1 MHYWIPNRLQ
11 ENLFPV
17 AFHDERGIPGKTLL
31 RGNRVL
37 CPPEK
42 SGYAVITRPVKILA
56 IVNPLIIV
64 GRSRVSRRETLKR
77 ACFT

>member
-11 ENLFPV
+11 ENLFSV
-17 AFHDERGIPGKTLL
+17 AFHDERGVPGKTLL

-37 CPPEK
+37 RPPAK
-42 SGYAVITRPVKILA
+42 SEYVVIPHPVKILV

-77 ACFT
+77 ACLT